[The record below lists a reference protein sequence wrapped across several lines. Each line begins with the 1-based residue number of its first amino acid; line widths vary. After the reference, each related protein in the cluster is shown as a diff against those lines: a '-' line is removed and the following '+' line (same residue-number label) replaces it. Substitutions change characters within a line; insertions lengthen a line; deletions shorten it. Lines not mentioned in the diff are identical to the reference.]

1 MNEFKAAPT
10 RKIDWLFAS
19 GAGILAAIVFFS
31 TVAGYVY
38 PGQPAHLAAV
48 WRGLDAAGAGAF
60 PLMGVFAKAFGAGNL
75 LAPVCGVVSTM
86 LIYAIVRFFVRE
98 RVRGETTSES
108 DLSIARAAALFSVF
122 VYIFTPA
129 VHEAATHIE
138 PRMFDFTWLLASF
151 ALLLPMARATRPLK
165 PVFTFLSAV
174 MFGLGACDSAIFIVS
189 GPLFA
194 VMLSIVSLKRGEKP
208 YLAVTAFVLLALIA
222 YLFGLRLFGVELSAS
237 LRSLAGEM
245 RRWFVSGWLFS
256 ALFGVLPFLTALFS
270 SAKAYNEKPSFVQTV
285 FHVAMTFVAIIATA
299 TPLSPSSQMA
309 PWGILPVATSA
320 FAAVVAGYVLSYWWI
335 LRKTPA
341 GIVSGSLL
349 VFVAVVTSVWNLFL
363 FDTDRGAFA
372 DRVARKIIEDL
383 GERKWFVTD
392 GTLDDHLRIAAADME
407 KDIELISLNR
417 DLDAKYLDSL
427 ARVVKEKNVGGP
439 KNESLR
445 LSLTLGVLPFVQ
457 DWFAADP
464 SVVNEVA
471 IFGASDLWY
480 SSGFK
485 PVPEFFFFGAD
496 EKRKV
501 DWSDWK
507 KFDALLEAP
516 EGWGSYSH
524 RRERDPMKRL
534 RLHLRRHL
542 GLVANNRGVYLQD
555 RKLDDEAFAMYELVL
570 NDIDRDNICA
580 LFNEIE
586 MAGAKYAP
594 ALAKKRELERRL
606 KSIIDDKDRR
616 YHIWRLGNYYGYIR
630 NPEIFVRL
638 GYTWARSGRP
648 GDALSHIRR
657 AIDFVPSDKRT
668 ILLNMMAALYASEN
682 DQKKS
687 RRIYEAVLEKNSKD
701 HDALIGLM
709 RLELLE
715 GDGEKALEYLERAAA
730 SGVGSH
736 RAKIELAMVSMM
748 KNDIKG
754 AKDMLRKAT
763 DEMPKDM
770 QAWSLL
776 AAVTMQQIDAAKD
789 AKTKAAL
796 VKELKNAILP
806 KMEKQAS
813 GAFDYYLQTTKAFM
827 LMREGEDRRREAR
840 DAFVAAAKARP
851 DIAATH
857 DLVLGL
863 DISLNDKIEA
873 ERHARDVLR
882 RNRNA
887 PLANYVM
894 GSLALG
900 KNRYREAEAY
910 LRKAADASKPVA
922 LALNDLAEVLR
933 RNKNLV
939 EAEAYARRAVAAAP
953 KLYVAWETLGSILLD
968 RKENKTRLKEAEQCI
983 TKALDLLKGEEGS
996 SEDLRILV
1004 SLARVQ
1010 MLNGDM
1016 ARARGT
1022 VRKVQG
1028 RVSELSDF
1036 ERREFEEVKKGVR

>member
-1 MNEFKAAPT
+1 MNQFKAAAD
-10 RKIDWLFAS
+10 RKIDWLLAA
-19 GAGILAAIVFFS
+19 GAGVIAAIVYFS
-31 TVAGYVY
+31 TCASYVF
-38 PGQPAHLAAV
+38 PGQSAHLV
-48 WRGLDAAGAGAF
+48 SMWRGLDSSSAATY
-60 PLMGVFAKAFGAGNL
+60 PLMSVFAKALGGFNL
-75 LAPVCGVVSTM
+75 IAPVCGVLSAM
-86 LIYAIVRFFVRE
+86 LLYALVRFFVRD
-98 RVRGETTSES
+98 RVRGETTSAF
-108 DLSIARAAALFSVF
+108 DLQIARIAAFVAAL
-122 VYIFTPA
+122 VYVFTPA
-129 VHEAATHIE
+129 VHEAATHVE
-138 PRMFDFTWLLASF
+138 PRLFDFMWLLAAF
-151 ALLLPMARATRPLK
+151 ALIIPMARASKALK
-165 PVFTFLSAV
+165 PLYTLLAAV
-174 MFGLGACDSAIFIVS
+174 MFGLGTCDSALFFVMGPVFLVMTVIVS
-189 GPLFA
+189 
-194 VMLSIVSLKRGEKP
+194 VRRSEKP
-208 YLAVTAFVLLALIA
+208 YLAATAFVLLAFIA
-222 YLFGLRLFGVELSAS
+222 YLSAIKLFGLELSGS
-237 LRSLAGEM
+237 LRTMAREVKG
-245 RRWFVSGWLFS
+245 WFVSGWLFVVIFS
-256 ALFGVLPFLTALFS
+256 VVPFVTSIFS
-270 SAKAYNEKPSFVQTV
+270 SAKAYNEKQSFVQSV
-285 FHVAMTFVAIIATA
+285 FHIAMTLVAIIAIA
-299 TPLSPSSQMA
+299 TPFSPSSQMA
-309 PWGILPVATSA
+309 PWGVLPVVTSA
-320 FAAVVAGYVLSYWWI
+320 FAAVVAGYAASYWWI
-335 LRKTPA
+335 CRKTPV
-341 GIVSGSLL
+341 GIVSGGILA
-349 VFVAVVTSVWNLFL
+349 FVVSVTCVWNIFL

-372 DRVARKIIEDL
+372 DKVARKIIKDL
-383 GERKWFVTD
+383 DGRRWFVTD
-392 GTLDDHLRIAAADME
+392 GTLDDHILIAAADM
-407 KDIELISLNR
+407 KRDIELISLNR
-417 DLDAKYLDSL
+417 DLDTKYLESL
-427 ARVVKEKNVGGP
+427 SQVVKERNVGGS

-464 SVVNEVA
+464 TVVKEVA

-480 SSGFK
+480 SSGLK

-496 EKRKV
+496 ETRKV
-501 DWSDWK
+501 DWSAWK
-507 KFDALLEAP
+507 DFDALLKAP
-516 EGWGSYSH
+516 DGWGSYSH
-524 RRERDPMKRL
+524 RRERDPLKRL

-542 GLVANNRGVYLQD
+542 GLVANNRGVYFQD
-555 RKLDDEAFAMYELVL
+555 MKRDDEAFAMYELVL
-570 NDIDRDNICA
+570 NEIDRDNICS

-594 ALAKKRELERRL
+594 ALEKKRDLERRL
-606 KSIIDDKDRR
+606 KTVLDDKDRR

-638 GYTWARSGRP
+638 GCTWARSGRP

-657 AIDFVPSDKRT
+657 AIDFVPTDKRT
-668 ILLNMMAALYASEN
+668 ILMNMMAALYASDN

-687 RRIYEAVLEKNSKD
+687 RRIYEAVLEKNSND

-709 RLELLE
+709 RIELLE
-715 GDGEKALEYLERAAA
+715 GDGKKALEYLERAAA
-730 SGVGSH
+730 SGGDTH
-736 RAKIELAMVSMM
+736 RAKIELAMVAMM
-748 KNDIKG
+748 KNDVKG
-754 AKDMLRKAT
+754 AKEMLRKAT
-763 DEMPKDM
+763 DENPKDM

-776 AAVTMQQIDAAKD
+776 AAVTMQQLDAAKD
-789 AKTKAAL
+789 AKVKAAL

-806 KMEKQAS
+806 KMEKQSS

-882 RNRNA
+882 RNRSA

-900 KNRYREAEAY
+900 KNRYSEAEAY

-933 RNKNLV
+933 RNKNYV
-939 EAEAYARRAVAAAP
+939 EAEAYARRAVVAAP

-968 RKENKTRLKEAEQCI
+968 RRENKAKLKEAETCI
-983 TKALDLLKGEEGS
+983 EKALELLKSVEGAT
-996 SEDLRILV
+996 EDVRILI